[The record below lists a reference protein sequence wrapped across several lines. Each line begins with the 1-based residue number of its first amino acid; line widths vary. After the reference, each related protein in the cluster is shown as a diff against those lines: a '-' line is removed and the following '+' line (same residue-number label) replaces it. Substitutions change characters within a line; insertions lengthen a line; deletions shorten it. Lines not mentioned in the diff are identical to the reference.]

1 MNTLLMK
8 LTEPG
13 KLPYVKLWHD
23 TNLYTFVIDTGS
35 TLSWTTSEVAGK
47 LLLEKECYK
56 KSGAIHATLRTEA
69 LGSTEDDNTVPKF
82 SVKLRCGE
90 GSDKI
95 TEMNRHVEE
104 PIHGILG
111 ADFLR
116 SNGAKIDMD
125 RMLLRI

>member
-1 MNTLLMK
+1 MK
-8 LTEPG
+8 LTDPG

-23 TNLYTFVIDTGS
+23 NSQYCFVIDTGS
-35 TLSWTTSEVAGK
+35 TLSWTTSEVVGK
-47 LLLEKECYK
+47 MLLEKEAHK
-56 KSGAIHATLRTEA
+56 KNGSLYATLRTEP
-69 LGSTEDDNTVPKF
+69 LGSTDDDNTVSKF

-95 TEMNRHVEE
+95 AEMNRHVEE